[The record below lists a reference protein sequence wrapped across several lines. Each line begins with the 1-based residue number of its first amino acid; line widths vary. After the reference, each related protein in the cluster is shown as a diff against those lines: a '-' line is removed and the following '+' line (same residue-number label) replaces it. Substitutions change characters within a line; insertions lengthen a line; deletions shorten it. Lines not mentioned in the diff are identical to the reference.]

1 MHKNSLNLFFI
12 LVFSIVLF
20 FIAQTQ
26 KIERQKIYE
35 LETRIYHLED
45 LLTNSSSIR
54 FELEKFK
61 GFKFGE

>member
-54 FELEKFK
+54 FELEKFEEL
-61 GFKFGE
+61 KFGE

>member
-1 MHKNSLNLFFI
+1 
-12 LVFSIVLF
+12 VFSIVLF